1 MSSAEPRKPKQQP
14 SYCGISNRA
23 HAPEASKKE
32 DQYQRRINRFGN
44 NLKPD
49 SISWNTANRIKHTS
63 HDCCQM
69 RFYVEIYYQQVGGK
83 TGQAVQEHVVD
94 LYVAPTYVPVLQR
107 HYEVWIRK
115 RITNPR

>member
-14 SYCGISNRA
+14 RHCRVSNRA

-49 SISWNTANRIKHTS
+49 SVSWNTADGIEDASYDGR
-63 HDCCQM
+63 QM
-69 RFYVEIYYQQVGGK
+69 RSYLQVHDQQVGGE
-83 TGQAVQEHVVD
+83 TGQEVQQHIEDWYVD
-94 LYVAPTYVPVLQR
+94 HA
-107 HYEVWIRK
+107 
-115 RITNPR
+115 